1 MFHMKHDEKMNNKCP
16 WCGSEKAQINLW
28 LKDEFLTKEDFH
40 ICECLNC
47 GLLYTMPRP
56 DKEKI
61 GAYYKSEAYYS
72 HQENKKGFIPKV
84 YERVKSI
91 NLKHKYRLAT
101 NGMQPGKLLD
111 IGCGV
116 GDFLH
121 TAEMH
126 GWECIGV
133 EPSEDAKAIAQKRMK
148 GMIITS
154 EELESF
160 SDGAFDVITMWHVL
174 EHVDDLKW
182 QVAQL
187 QRLVKPSGRV
197 VIAVP
202 NYKSYE
208 GQYYKE
214 HWAAYD
220 VPRHLNHFNR
230 ITLSK
235 IFKTS
240 GLELVKMDKLKWD
253 AYYISYLSEQYRH
266 HSLPLVRGLYR
277 GFISNCK
284 ARRSGEWSSLVYV
297 FERKTRN

>member
-1 MFHMKHDEKMNNKCP
+1 MKHDEKMNNKCP

-56 DKEKI
+56 DKDKI

-133 EPSEDAKAIAQKRMK
+133 EPSEDAKTIAQKRMK
-148 GMIITS
+148 GTIITS

-202 NYKSYE
+202 NYKSYD
-208 GQYYKE
+208 GQFYKE

-240 GLELVKMDKLKWD
+240 SLELVKMDKLKWD

>member
-1 MFHMKHDEKMNNKCP
+1 MKHDEKMNNKCP
-16 WCGSEKAQINLW
+16 WCGSGKAQINLW

-133 EPSEDAKAIAQKRMK
+133 EPSEDAKTIAQKRMK
-148 GMIITS
+148 GTIITS

-160 SDGAFDVITMWHVL
+160 PDGAFDVITMWHVL

-202 NYKSYE
+202 NYKSYD

-297 FERKTRN
+297 FERKIRN

>member
-1 MFHMKHDEKMNNKCP
+1 MNNKCP
-16 WCGSEKAQINLW
+16 WCGSNKAQINLW

-56 DKEKI
+56 SKEKI
-61 GAYYKSEAYYS
+61 GAYYKSDEYYS
-72 HQENKKGFIPKV
+72 HQENKKGFVPRL
-84 YERVKSI
+84 YEAIKKI
-91 NLKHKYRLAT
+91 NLKHKFRLASRDL
-101 NGMQPGKLLD
+101 PVGKLLD

-121 TAEMH
+121 VAENK
-126 GWECIGV
+126 GWQCTGV
-133 EPSEDAKAIAQKRMK
+133 EPSEEAREIARQRIK
-148 GMIITS
+148 GDLLYS
-154 EELESF
+154 EDLEQLPDQSF
-160 SDGAFDVITMWHVL
+160 DLITMWHVL

-187 QRLVKPSGRV
+187 QRLIKPNGRI

-202 NYKSYE
+202 NYRSYD
-208 GQYYKE
+208 GRFYNAY
-214 HWAAYD
+214 WAAYD

-230 ITLSK
+230 TVLTK

-240 GLELVKMDKLKWD
+240 GLSLVSMDKLVWD
-253 AYYISYLSEQYRH
+253 AYYISFMSEQYKH
-266 HSLPLVRGLYR
+266 HFMPLVRGVFR
-277 GFISNCK
+277 GLVSNAK

-297 FERKTRN
+297 FRPI

>member
-1 MFHMKHDEKMNNKCP
+1 MKHDEKMNNKCP

-148 GMIITS
+148 GKIIAS
-154 EELESF
+154 EELEGF
-160 SDGAFDVITMWHVL
+160 PDGAFDVITMWHVL

-202 NYKSYE
+202 NYKSYD

-240 GLELVKMDKLKWD
+240 GLELVMMDKLKWD

-266 HSLPLVRGLYR
+266 HSLPLVHGLYR